1 AAGGAHVNEA
11 ERWVEFG
18 IYLRQQRDNV
28 GLSRREA
35 ARRSKVPEST
45 WKDLE
50 TGHKTSYGG
59 VRVLPNP
66 GADVLDKIAK
76 VLELSPQGPF
86 STPMPLHLA
95 PPKGWWGASARWV
108 FTQAVPHSRRSATS
122 AARSASPLQ
131 TDPLRPKW
139 VALARSTAS
148 STSR

>member
-1 AAGGAHVNEA
+1 MNEA

-35 ARRSKVPEST
+35 ARRSKVPEGT

-66 GADVLDKIAK
+66 GPDVLDKIAT
-76 VLELSPQGPF
+76 VLELSPEELNRHVGRFGAKPKPP
-86 STPMPLHLA
+86 STA
-95 PPKGWWGASARWV
+95 ASRDGVTALS
-108 FTQAVPHSRRSATS
+108 Q
-122 AARSASPLQ
+122 
-131 TDPLRPKW
+131 K
-139 VALARSTAS
+139 LARLDDRDRRLVESMVDQMLELE
-148 STSR
+148 

>member
-1 AAGGAHVNEA
+1 MNEA

-76 VLELSPQGPF
+76 VLELSPEELSRHVGRVGTK
-86 STPMPLHLA
+86 SKA
-95 PPKGWWGASARWV
+95 P
-108 FTQAVPHSRRSATS
+108 
-122 AARSASPLQ
+122 
-131 TDPLRPKW
+131 
-139 VALARSTAS
+139 STAA
-148 STSR
+148 SRDGVTALSQKIGRLDDRDRRLVESIVDHMLELE

>member
-1 AAGGAHVNEA
+1 MNEA

-76 VLELSPQGPF
+76 VLELSPEE
-86 STPMPLHLA
+86 L
-95 PPKGWWGASARWV
+95 
-108 FTQAVPHSRRSATS
+108 SRHVGRVGTKSK
-122 AARSASPLQ
+122 AA
-131 TDPLRPKW
+131 
-139 VALARSTAS
+139 STAE
-148 STSR
+148 SRDGVTALSQKIARLDDRDRRLVESMVDQMLEE

>member
-1 AAGGAHVNEA
+1 VNEA

-35 ARRSKVPEST
+35 ARRSKVPEAT

-66 GADVLDKIAK
+66 GAEVLEKIAK
-76 VLELSPQGPF
+76 VLELSPEELTRHVGRF
-86 STPMPLHLA
+86 GTK
-95 PPKGWWGASARWV
+95 PK
-108 FTQAVPHSRRSATS
+108 
-122 AARSASPLQ
+122 SAS
-131 TDPLRPKW
+131 TAASRDG
-139 VALARSTAS
+139 VTALSQKIGRLDDRDRRLVESIVDHMLELE
-148 STSR
+148 

>member
-1 AAGGAHVNEA
+1 MNEA

-18 IYLRQQRDNV
+18 IFLRQQRDKV

-66 GADVLDKIAK
+66 GAEVLAKMAK
-76 VLELSPQGPF
+76 VLELEPEELSKHVGRATTKSRA
-86 STPMPLHLA
+86 STTAPARDGVTHLA
-95 PPKGWWGASARWV
+95 QKIARLDDRD
-108 FTQAVPHSRRSATS
+108 RRLVESMVDQM
-122 AARSASPLQ
+122 L
-131 TDPLRPKW
+131 DE
-139 VALARSTAS
+139 
-148 STSR
+148 